1 MFEMYFKYDTKIQTK
16 PIETTV
22 RNFCQII
29 PKSKNK
35 ILNVSELTISI
46 FQDRKHRAT
55 LNIIVSRS
63 SHENCITYHTFPPNH
78 LTTPPINLQIVIIK
92 R

>member
-46 FQDRKHRAT
+46 FRKVDRKHR
-55 LNIIVSRS
+55 I
-63 SHENCITYHTFPPNH
+63 P
-78 LTTPPINLQIVIIK
+78 
-92 R
+92 